1 MFSNVAKAVVLP
13 TCLQNTEKAMRL
25 LVSITQTK
33 NLTLGALV
41 SDLKASKSFI
51 PGHGLVQDKVA
62 LDVSGGNDTLCI
74 SIRNTQTQA
83 YVCERKIPLSLLS
96 TGIPWSSWVE
106 LLPPGDACATLDQVQ
121 PSPDQPQIFVTLE
134 YGSSA
139 DIGKN
144 GFEDLEALQHAFSKL
159 ERELELNKQQ
169 ARERTSALAARPS
182 LLDQEAAEI
191 QAKEREMAAIR
202 AKISAM
208 SDAKR
213 QASSAEEQLKEV
225 MQEVAKMR
233 DRWTQ
238 IETEVKD
245 VNDRKLITETE
256 ISRLQRS
263 MSEAKETL
271 RLRTLSV
278 AELRS
283 NHDETERQLSQTLRE
298 REQWRE
304 SASKAQND
312 FDSEVKSASV
322 ELDHWRSE
330 AQELATSIEELDEQK
345 QALAQKA
352 SQEQGVQNDFMDAL
366 QKELEEAMSSFTSIE
381 AQRSADGQHLAAAE
395 ERQRDAQERLQQ
407 AEQQAFELR
416 SELREEGARAKSAT
430 EAVKKD
436 LADKVSRVAQL
447 EGSLSENRNQLKTIQ
462 QHVDGLMQDLM
473 ERTIKSSDDEAML
486 GTLARQLQQEQQDLE
501 QIELEKEKLE
511 KAVSQ
516 VLKHSEESRYQKQS
530 LQDGYREEQGQLAQR
545 SDMLSNTQTMA
556 FTELERTSAQIA
568 QLKEAKLQ
576 LDSELAQ
583 VDAAAGDVEG
593 CRQEARQ
600 RIEEM
605 QKALEAV
612 NAKKLVQ
619 AEVVTSRLHRVTA
632 MEQELITAKQELQSA
647 MAAASQLRISA
658 ARNTAENATKE
669 EALLQRFVQLKSE
682 LEEHQEL
689 SKQQEDKQKVLLD
702 KLNETHQQRPK
713 TRVQAEHAKAKR
725 SELQKIAASLKASLD
740 AAKEAAAAEAMKANQ
755 MEQDLEMQR
764 KELEHLAEEAARQ
777 EAVSAAMKTA
787 LSEQRAMHQ
796 SCVEARRGQSA
807 TAKDQELKVE
817 EQVSELRVHR
827 AEMAIKQEAVAA
839 ACMVEKVQAATVKK
853 IDDATK
859 DLAVQECA
867 TSLEARLS
875 QIDKELSHKKERFSA
890 DLKVLES
897 HRAEAGRLRQRLE
910 DHAQAQLAR
919 ADNGPA
925 VMEDG
930 KDSEKKTKLL
940 KELLT
945 HRAASLQE
953 ATEESNEA
961 EKNVQALEQQ
971 QRSLQEEYRIA
982 MQDMKSQVSKG
993 NEHYSKLQELEE
1005 DIRTFDDESE
1015 LLTLGLHE
1023 AENRKE
1029 YLLKEYGLLQQASS
1043 NFDRHLLQQWAKEVL
1058 RLRVAAQVQSY
1069 KDELEHWKQ
1078 AASEAQPDHAAV
1090 TNASSHQQAAEEL
1103 LRQKANALEEQLA
1116 AKERKLKEFEQQL
1129 QPEEIPGNIRSVPPA
1144 LHGSLFL
1151 GPTLSGMDI
1160 AQRRALVIGC
1170 NYCNSFAALK
1180 GCAND
1185 AWNMNCLLRQS
1196 LQYPES
1202 QVRSLIDF
1210 SGSTASPP
1218 KRLPTRENIIAELQ
1232 WLTGNAKPGDN
1243 ILLYFSRYGA
1253 QQPVSEIDGL
1263 YEGHLVPMDF
1273 AEDLPEDV
1281 LHELQDAVSLD
1292 SPGLSSESLRRAV
1305 HSGGYRLVPMSL
1317 ITSALHSLPPKCKV
1331 TLLLDCC
1338 QSSVVPLLRPSEARA
1353 SGGPGPPLFKRLAP
1367 RIQAMPKNHSASMR
1381 LLNLPPLPGGQS
1393 LRPSTSPTSSPSK
1406 SSTHVAS
1413 PQSMKSPTYQ
1423 EAPALPQPSALDA
1436 TQHHG
1441 SVSRGG
1447 PSCKCYSFAMCQN
1460 DQVCYELPI
1469 EGSVQGAGTWAFVK
1483 AVAACHFS
1491 VSLAQHSKAMDS
1503 ILQNLRR
1510 KYRWIQQTPVIQ
1522 LSASANV
1529 EDTLI
1534 LP

>member
-1 MFSNVAKAVVLP
+1 MPPKIPKHPLQDVELNMNEVLTYSDLKLRWQWTTRFSTSRMRIARHWKPTRTEFPRNKP
-13 TCLQNTEKAMRL
+13 TCSFIWHDQMPHRTRLPELPEPETFKRIKEQELFCVFKSSVFHQHKVTVGDIVQAEKLHRRDAGEKVVFGTVLLVGSKESNWREKAANSRFRQFGRAMRL

-568 QLKEAKLQ
+568 QLKEVETSFALVG
-576 LDSELAQ
+576 Q
-583 VDAAAGDVEG
+583 V
-593 CRQEARQ
+593 
-600 RIEEM
+600 
-605 QKALEAV
+605 ALEID
-612 NAKKLVQ
+612 
-619 AEVVTSRLHRVTA
+619 H
-632 MEQELITAKQELQSA
+632 
-647 MAAASQLRISA
+647 
-658 ARNTAENATKE
+658 
-669 EALLQRFVQLKSE
+669 
-682 LEEHQEL
+682 
-689 SKQQEDKQKVLLD
+689 
-702 KLNETHQQRPK
+702 
-713 TRVQAEHAKAKR
+713 
-725 SELQKIAASLKASLD
+725 ASLP
-740 AAKEAAAAEAMKANQ
+740 
-755 MEQDLEMQR
+755 
-764 KELEHLAEEAARQ
+764 
-777 EAVSAAMKTA
+777 
-787 LSEQRAMHQ
+787 
-796 SCVEARRGQSA
+796 
-807 TAKDQELKVE
+807 
-817 EQVSELRVHR
+817 
-827 AEMAIKQEAVAA
+827 
-839 ACMVEKVQAATVKK
+839 
-853 IDDATK
+853 
-859 DLAVQECA
+859 
-867 TSLEARLS
+867 RL
-875 QIDKELSHKKERFSA
+875 
-890 DLKVLES
+890 
-897 HRAEAGRLRQRLE
+897 
-910 DHAQAQLAR
+910 
-919 ADNGPA
+919 
-925 VMEDG
+925 
-930 KDSEKKTKLL
+930 
-940 KELLT
+940 
-945 HRAASLQE
+945 
-953 ATEESNEA
+953 
-961 EKNVQALEQQ
+961 
-971 QRSLQEEYRIA
+971 
-982 MQDMKSQVSKG
+982 
-993 NEHYSKLQELEE
+993 
-1005 DIRTFDDESE
+1005 
-1015 LLTLGLHE
+1015 
-1023 AENRKE
+1023 
-1029 YLLKEYGLLQQASS
+1029 
-1043 NFDRHLLQQWAKEVL
+1043 
-1058 RLRVAAQVQSY
+1058 
-1069 KDELEHWKQ
+1069 
-1078 AASEAQPDHAAV
+1078 
-1090 TNASSHQQAAEEL
+1090 
-1103 LRQKANALEEQLA
+1103 
-1116 AKERKLKEFEQQL
+1116 
-1129 QPEEIPGNIRSVPPA
+1129 
-1144 LHGSLFL
+1144 
-1151 GPTLSGMDI
+1151 
-1160 AQRRALVIGC
+1160 
-1170 NYCNSFAALK
+1170 
-1180 GCAND
+1180 
-1185 AWNMNCLLRQS
+1185 
-1196 LQYPES
+1196 
-1202 QVRSLIDF
+1202 
-1210 SGSTASPP
+1210 
-1218 KRLPTRENIIAELQ
+1218 
-1232 WLTGNAKPGDN
+1232 
-1243 ILLYFSRYGA
+1243 
-1253 QQPVSEIDGL
+1253 
-1263 YEGHLVPMDF
+1263 
-1273 AEDLPEDV
+1273 
-1281 LHELQDAVSLD
+1281 
-1292 SPGLSSESLRRAV
+1292 
-1305 HSGGYRLVPMSL
+1305 
-1317 ITSALHSLPPKCKV
+1317 
-1331 TLLLDCC
+1331 
-1338 QSSVVPLLRPSEARA
+1338 
-1353 SGGPGPPLFKRLAP
+1353 
-1367 RIQAMPKNHSASMR
+1367 
-1381 LLNLPPLPGGQS
+1381 
-1393 LRPSTSPTSSPSK
+1393 
-1406 SSTHVAS
+1406 
-1413 PQSMKSPTYQ
+1413 
-1423 EAPALPQPSALDA
+1423 
-1436 TQHHG
+1436 
-1441 SVSRGG
+1441 
-1447 PSCKCYSFAMCQN
+1447 
-1460 DQVCYELPI
+1460 
-1469 EGSVQGAGTWAFVK
+1469 
-1483 AVAACHFS
+1483 
-1491 VSLAQHSKAMDS
+1491 
-1503 ILQNLRR
+1503 
-1510 KYRWIQQTPVIQ
+1510 
-1522 LSASANV
+1522 
-1529 EDTLI
+1529 
-1534 LP
+1534 